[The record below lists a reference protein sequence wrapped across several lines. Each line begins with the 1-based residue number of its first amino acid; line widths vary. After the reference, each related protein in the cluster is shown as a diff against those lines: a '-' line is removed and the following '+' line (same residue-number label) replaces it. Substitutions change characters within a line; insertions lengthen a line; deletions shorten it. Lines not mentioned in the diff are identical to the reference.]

1 MQSVLGKRTTSKL
14 SSQGWM
20 APVKI
25 ITISSTETAVMVL
38 CIAQDFCCL
47 GMSLSARLFSKL
59 SFSVG
64 HLNTATSLDPLSHLH
79 ASLIQIKRFY
89 SMNSSPWSHILC
101 SKHLSSSF
109 QTSIYSFGPH
119 GRQTLSEVAVHLA
132 DKYFP
137 VIEKRT
143 SRLSGSCRAA
153 V

>member
-1 MQSVLGKRTTSKL
+1 MQSVLGKRTTSKI

-25 ITISSTETAVMVL
+25 
-38 CIAQDFCCL
+38 
-47 GMSLSARLFSKL
+47 SLSAAQRLQSWCSAQHRISAVWGPL
-59 SFSVG
+59 PLPGSSASSAFSVG
-64 HLNTATSLDPLSHLH
+64 HLNKATSLDPLSHLH
-79 ASLIQIKRFY
+79 ASLIWIKRFC
-89 SMNSSPWSHILC
+89 SMNSSPWSHILW

-109 QTSIYSFGPH
+109 HTSIYSFGPH
-119 GRQTLSEVAVHLA
+119 GWHTLSEVAVHLA

-143 SRLSGSCRAA
+143 SRSSGSCRAA

>member
-1 MQSVLGKRTTSKL
+1 MQSVLGKRTTSKI

-20 APVKI
+20 APVQI

-38 CIAQDFCCL
+38 CFL
-47 GMSLSARLFSKL
+47 GTSLSTRLFCKL
-59 SFSVG
+59 SLWCWPPEHSNFPRSTFPSPCFT
-64 HLNTATSLDPLSHLH
+64 NW
-79 ASLIQIKRFY
+79 IKGFC

-119 GRQTLSEVAVHLA
+119 GWHTLSEVAVHLA

-143 SRLSGSCRAA
+143 SRSPGSCRAA